1 MICDNGRK
9 NLASYYNRENMKTD
23 TILMIL
29 GVVALVL
36 VAIYLIDPGM
46 LGMGG
51 RSGSEGFETMPGSA
65 PPAGGSTGDLPT
77 GTMESNGK
85 KQGADN
91 MNKNVATGDH
101 FANPDEEESGFA
113 DEEEGFENGPAN
125 FGAAA
130 APAGCYPRDQLQ
142 ASELLPKDANSVWA
156 QQNPM
161 GPGSLKGVNFLSAG
175 ALVGINTVG
184 QSLKNANLQL
194 RSEPPN
200 PQVPI
205 SIFNNSTIEPDFNR
219 RPLEIN

>member
-1 MICDNGRK
+1 
-9 NLASYYNRENMKTD
+9 MKTD

-51 RSGSEGFETMPGSA
+51 RSGSEGFTTMPGSSQ
-65 PPAGGSTGDLPT
+65 PAHGSTGELET
-77 GTMESNGK
+77 GTM
-85 KQGADN
+85 N
-91 MNKNVATGDH
+91 MNEKKGNA
-101 FANPDEEESGFA
+101 ANPHIANFKDMESGAEEAEEEKEA
-113 DEEEGFENGPAN
+113 EGFENGPAN
-125 FGAAA
+125 FSSAG

-200 PQVPI
+200 PQVAI

>member
-1 MICDNGRK
+1 
-9 NLASYYNRENMKTD
+9 MKTD

-51 RSGSEGFETMPGSA
+51 RSGSEGFTTMLGSSQ
-65 PPAGGSTGDLPT
+65 PAHGSTGDMGT
-77 GTMESNGK
+77 GTMGINEK
-85 KQGADN
+85 KGNA
-91 MNKNVATGDH
+91 
-101 FANPDEEESGFA
+101 ANPHIAGFQNMEEEAGFK
-113 DEEEGFENGPAN
+113 EEEDGFEEEKEADGFENGPAN
-125 FGAAA
+125 FSSAG

-200 PQVPI
+200 PQVAI

>member
-1 MICDNGRK
+1 
-9 NLASYYNRENMKTD
+9 MKTD

-51 RSGSEGFETMPGSA
+51 RSGSEGFTSGA
-65 PPAGGSTGDLPT
+65 QPAHGSTGDLTT

-85 KQGADN
+85 GQAANNVNKHTASVRQG
-91 MNKNVATGDH
+91 
-101 FANPDEEESGFA
+101 FQNPDEEESGFQA
-113 DEEEGFENGPAN
+113 EEEESAFEDGEGFENGPAN
-125 FGAAA
+125 FSSAG

-200 PQVPI
+200 PQVAI

>member
-1 MICDNGRK
+1 MVAKISPHTTTER
-9 NLASYYNRENMKTD
+9 MKTD

-51 RSGSEGFETMPGSA
+51 RSGSEGFATMLGSA
-65 PPAGGSTGDLPT
+65 APAHGSTGDMPT
-77 GTMESNGK
+77 GTMEYNGK
-85 KQGADN
+85 KQANAN
-91 MNKNVATGDH
+91 MTKEVAG
-101 FANPDEEESGFA
+101 FQNEEEEESGFA
-113 DEEEGFENGPAN
+113 EEGEEDGFENGPAN
-125 FGAAA
+125 FGAAG

-200 PQVPI
+200 PQVAI
-205 SIFNNSTIEPDFNR
+205 SVFNNSTIEPDFNR

>member
-1 MICDNGRK
+1 
-9 NLASYYNRENMKTD
+9 MKTD

-46 LGMGG
+46 LGMG
-51 RSGSEGFETMPGSA
+51 RSGSEGFQTMPGSA
-65 PPAGGSTGDLPT
+65 PPAMGSTGDMPT
-77 GTMESNGK
+77 GTMNVNEK
-85 KQGADN
+85 KGNA
-91 MNKNVATGDH
+91 
-101 FANPDEEESGFA
+101 ANSHIANFQDMAAGMEEEEKEA
-113 DEEEGFENGPAN
+113 EGFENGPAN
-125 FGAAA
+125 FSAAG
-130 APAGCYPRDQLQ
+130 APAGCYPRDQLL

-200 PQVPI
+200 PQLSV

>member
-1 MICDNGRK
+1 MEICANGRK
-9 NLASYYNRENMKTD
+9 NLASYYNRENMNTD

-51 RSGSEGFETMPGSA
+51 RSASEGFTTMPGSA
-65 PPAGGSTGDLPT
+65 APAHGSTGDLAA

-85 KQGADN
+85 KQAADN
-91 MNKNVATGDH
+91 VNAHTQG
-101 FANPDEEESGFA
+101 FENPEE

-125 FGAAA
+125 FSAAS

-200 PQVPI
+200 PQVSV

>member
-1 MICDNGRK
+1 MICDIGRK

-51 RSGSEGFETMPGSA
+51 RSGSEGFTGGAMPA
-65 PPAGGSTGDLPT
+65 HGSTGDLST
-77 GTMESNGK
+77 GTMESDGK
-85 KQGADN
+85 KQAN
-91 MNKNVATGDH
+91 NNITKEVAG
-101 FANPDEEESGFA
+101 FQNPDEEESGFA
-113 DEEEGFENGPAN
+113 DEEQEDGFENGPAN

-200 PQVPI
+200 PQVAI